1 MLGPSEIGDFL
12 RSRRAALSPQEVG
25 LTSQG
30 HRKVAGLR
38 REEVAMLAG
47 MSTDYYT
54 RLEQGRLRSASES
67 VLVALAEA
75 LRLDDAE
82 RLYLMNLTRPASA
95 RRRGAG
101 TRTAQQAVSP
111 ETQRMLDGFVDQ
123 PAFVLGRRQAV
134 LAGNH
139 LAYALL
145 TDFRRLPPAER
156 NLLRWIVLAPAPR
169 SLYLDWADIAADVT
183 GVLRAEAAKYPED
196 ATTAQLVGEL
206 TVKSEEFSHWW
217 SQRAVRGRGT
227 GSKRFNHPV
236 VGRVDIDWSAFP
248 VPDTADQTLF
258 IYTAPTQRDLEA
270 LRMLGSWSA
279 AAAGEAPGSDGPQ
292 TVRAE
297 LDVNDTVQRSD

>member
-1 MLGPSEIGDFL
+1 
-12 RSRRAALSPQEVG
+12 
-25 LTSQG
+25 
-30 HRKVAGLR
+30 
-38 REEVAMLAG
+38 MLAG

-67 VLVALAEA
+67 VLVSLAEA
-75 LRLDDAE
+75 LQLDDAE
-82 RLYLMNLTRPASA
+82 RLYLMNLTRPTPVGHRS
-95 RRRGAG
+95 GP
-101 TRTAQQAVSP
+101 RTPQQTVST

-123 PAFVLGRRQAV
+123 PAFVLGRRQAF
-134 LAGNH
+134 LAGNQ

-145 TDFRRLPPAER
+145 TDFRRLAPSER
-156 NLLRWIVLAPAPR
+156 NLLRWIVLDPAPR

-196 ATTAQLVGEL
+196 PTTAQLVGEL

-217 SQRAVRGRGT
+217 TQRAVRGRGT

-248 VPDTADQTLF
+248 VPDTSDQTLF

-279 AAAGEAPGSDGPQ
+279 AASTREGAEADERPTAPEKP
-292 TVRAE
+292 RAI
-297 LDVNDTVQRSD
+297 DPAQRSD